1 MKKLL
6 LTFSLS
12 LLTLG
17 MMAVPA
23 RRGIWKT
30 LPLNGIPVK
39 AQLAG
44 DEHLHYWLTE
54 DGRQLTEGNGQFL
67 PADMETLR
75 ANAIGRKT
83 RAAARR
89 ATRTPRKAIGDFM
102 HYSGS
107 KKGLIILVEFT
118 NMKFKPEND
127 SLRYTRICNEKGY
140 DEGSFRGS
148 VYDYFK
154 EQSYGEFD
162 LTFDVIGPVQMDST
176 YQYYGRDTNP
186 TEGGS
191 DAHPGQMTAMACLAV
206 ADQVE
211 FKDYDWDGDGYVDQ
225 VMCIYAGEG
234 QATGGGKET
243 IWPHE
248 WELAESDYGDVLEI
262 DSVKINT
269 YACANER
276 SGNSIMGIGTICHE
290 FSHCLGLPDMYDVN
304 YGGNYGMGEWS
315 LMDQGSYNGNGF
327 CPSGYTS
334 FERYTCGWVKPQ
346 VLTRSERIDSMK
358 PLEDAPDVYMIYN
371 DNYDKEYYMLE
382 NRQKKGWDKEL
393 PGNGMLILHVDY
405 DREIWENN
413 LVNTNNKGGGLPA
426 NDHERCSI
434 FLAGGKGSFWHNAS
448 KDPYPYED
456 NDSLTN
462 TSNPS
467 ATVYHLNTDGSKLM
481 NKGILEIR
489 RNQGGTM
496 AFRFRNSA
504 EEIYVPEGTIFYE
517 SFNNCLGTGGNDGQ
531 WSANIASSNFV
542 ADNDGWTTVKPYGG
556 WRCARFGNGSTA
568 GRATTPPFVIN
579 KDFAYLTF
587 RAAGWNKD
595 ATTLTLTVEG
605 DGTVEPSELTME
617 NFVWNEYK
625 VKLTGNDSLRLTF
638 SPSKRFL
645 LDDVLIVG
653 MKGDSTNAVAS
664 SSLSALQASLAK
676 RSLPSGYY
684 APDGRY
690 MGTRLDALPRGIYIL
705 FNQEDRRGRKI
716 IK

>member
-1 MKKLL
+1 MKKFVLTLSLL
-6 LTFSLS
+6 

-17 MMAVPA
+17 LMAIPA
-23 RRGIWKT
+23 KRGIWKT
-30 LPLNGIPVK
+30 LPLNGIAVK
-39 AQLAG
+39 AQLTG

-54 DGRQLTEGNGQFL
+54 DGRQLNEDNGRFL
-67 PADMETLR
+67 PADIEMLH
-75 ANAIGRKT
+75 ANAFNRKA

-89 ATRTPRKAIGDFM
+89 TARMPRKAIGDFM
-102 HYSGS
+102 HYYGP
-107 KKGLIILVEFT
+107 KKGLIILVEFS
-118 NMKFKPEND
+118 NMKFNPAND
-127 SLRYTRICNEKGY
+127 SLRYTRICNEEGY
-140 DEGSFRGS
+140 NEGNFRGS

-154 EQSYGEFD
+154 DQSYGEFE

-176 YQYYGRDTNP
+176 YQYYGHDTNLS
-186 TEGGS
+186 EGGS
-191 DAHPGQMTAMACLAV
+191 DAHPGEMTAMACLAV
-206 ADQVE
+206 ADQVD

-234 QATGGGKET
+234 QATNGNKDT

-248 WELAESDYGDVLEI
+248 WELAESDYGQVLEI
-262 DSVKINT
+262 DSVFINT

-276 SGNSIMGIGTICHE
+276 QGNSIMGIGTICHE
-290 FSHCLGLPDMYDVN
+290 FSHCLGLPDMYDVK

-315 LMDQGSYNGNGF
+315 IMDQGSYNGNGF
-327 CPSGYTS
+327 CPAGYTS
-334 FERYTCGWVKPQ
+334 FERYTCGWVKPH

-358 PLEDAPDVYMIYN
+358 PLVDTAEVYMVYN

-382 NRQKKGWDKEL
+382 NRQKKGWDWQL
-393 PGNGMLILHVDY
+393 PGNGLLILHVDFN
-405 DREIWENN
+405 REIWENN
-413 LVNTNNKGGGLPA
+413 LVNTIYKGGGGLPA

-434 FLAGGKGSFWHNAS
+434 FLAGGSGGYWHNAS

-462 TSNPS
+462 TSDPS
-467 ATVYHLNTDGSKLM
+467 AIVYHLNTDGSKLM

-496 AFRFRNSA
+496 GFRFRNSA

-517 SFNNCLGTGGNDGQ
+517 SFNNCLGSGGNDGL
-531 WSANIASSNFV
+531 WNVNMASSNFV

-556 WRCARFGNGSTA
+556 WHCARFGNGSTA
-568 GRATTPPFVIN
+568 GSATTPPFVID

-595 ATTLTLTVEG
+595 ATSLTLSVEG

-625 VKLTGNDSLRLTF
+625 VKLTGNDSLRVTF
-638 SPSKRFL
+638 SPAKRFL

-653 MKGDSTNAVAS
+653 MKGDSTNAINV
-664 SSLSALQASLAK
+664 Q
-676 RSLPSGYY
+676 RSTFNVQRYFS
-684 APDGRY
+684 PDGRY
-690 MGTRLDALPRGIYIL
+690 MGSRLDVLPRGLYIL
-705 FNQEDRRGRKI
+705 FDQEDRKGRKI